1 MNKALAMGIIAAV
14 AVVSVMGLGLDVGI
28 QHVFALGDCEGCTI
42 NFGGEHHSHG
52 DCGDNSDCSDEG

>member
-1 MNKALAMGIIAAV
+1 MGIIAAV
-14 AVVSVMGLGLDVGI
+14 VAVVCVMALGLGVGI
-28 QHVFALGDCEGCTI
+28 QHAFALGDCDGCTI